1 MAYTKFYHVLSF
13 YLATLIAIYEFLLSV
28 LPYVLNPASILIAF
42 ADAFLGVYFRLCG
55 LSSCIIELDEQTTMH
70 FWASNPRR
78 SDKPDLLMLHG
89 YGGNSKWQFMHQV
102 GSLSR
107 TFNLYVPDLL
117 FFGKSYTKMSDRTE
131 VFQAKCVA
139 EGLRRLGVDR
149 FGVYSISYGG
159 FVAYWLAE
167 MHPQAVERLV
177 IVSCGIGMTEE
188 QKKDQLNKIGR
199 NALKLLVPESAH
211 DLRGLVNLSVHK
223 PSPVRWVPDVFIRGF
238 IHVTYERN
246 RKQKLEMA
254 EHLLREKADLNLPIL
269 TQETLII
276 WGDKDAVFPV
286 NLAYELQRHLGP
298 KSKVEIIK
306 DTGHAVNM
314 DAPISLNALIT
325 SFVLGYYQCDRF
337 ELSK

>member
-1 MAYTKFYHVLSF
+1 
-13 YLATLIAIYEFLLSV
+13 
-28 LPYVLNPASILIAF
+28 
-42 ADAFLGVYFRLCG
+42 
-55 LSSCIIELDEQTTMH
+55 MH
-70 FWASNPRR
+70 FWSSNPRR
-78 SDKPDLLMLHG
+78 SNKPDLLMLHG
-89 YGGNSKWQFMHQV
+89 YGGNSKWQFVHQV

-139 EGLRRLGVDR
+139 EGLRRRGVER

-159 FVAYWLAE
+159 FVAYWLAAMYPE
-167 MHPQAVERLV
+167 AVGRLV

-199 NALKLLVPESAH
+199 SALKLLVPESAH
-211 DLRGLVNLSVHK
+211 DLRGLVNISMHK
-223 PSPVRWVPDVFIRGF
+223 ATPVK
-238 IHVTYERN
+238 
-246 RKQKLEMA
+246 KQKLEMA
-254 EHLLREKADLNLPIL
+254 EYLLREKADLNLPIL

-276 WGDKDAVFPV
+276 WGDKDAVIFPV

-325 SFVLGYYQCDRF
+325 SFVLGDRF
-337 ELSK
+337 ESSK